1 MKKGIIILIG
11 IIIASVAAYFVFQ
24 SKEQP
29 ANTAPKETK
38 TKQLEGLEKLET
50 PIRPGIEPDHIW
62 KFTLEKKID
71 KNTIQNKVYILNEVQ
86 QKVPANIEVN
96 NEEITIKPPQDGYGK
111 DKTYELFVDKD
122 IKYVDGKNIEP
133 IHFTFITK
141 RDEVAKA
148 TFRKDLIKIKK
159 EQIDKVEE
167 DSIILKDSELKGK
180 LKKDSIIVLETGS
193 KEIPEIAR
201 KVSSVKE
208 DGRKIIIDTITPK
221 FEELF
226 DDLDLY
232 TNIRV
237 TPEDIK
243 VEPINGLT
251 FSNINTGLTAS
262 AAPNMFLAEEKKGFF
277 NFNKT
282 KFIVDE
288 YEVTVDGNMKFRD
301 GDILPDVVVKNKSI
315 KRFHLY
321 MEQIVDTELNVSVKN
336 GKGEKKFKKGLET
349 GKSFPIGNFKVPSP
363 IPFVFVDGK
372 IYLKIEI
379 TASGE
384 AKVSIEYTVEER
396 LGIKS
401 NNGKVQAYDDVDVDL
416 KDVQFTGEGKVG
428 VEAGPGTGVSLS
440 AMQVFSVG
448 LDANIGGYAEATMV
462 LPVSNIE
469 NTCAKSEAGLY
480 AKGEANIKAFPTLGS
495 IWKTW
500 GGLTGDLKYKY
511 EVIQTFID
519 EKSKI
524 KEWDSCKVAKDLL
537 FDPKEVLLKPGEEK
551 EINISLN
558 MLDKEASKEEAKS
571 LGEEDKK
578 FLSVRTKHKDVV
590 EAEVTNSGKIKLIAN
605 ETPSQQNTEVEVVY
619 DNEDK
624 GIKKSIAIPVKI
636 TDFNPMSLE
645 QLNGYWRNENSKGM
659 FVKIDKKGAKNIEYA
674 AMDTHEIWYTGNV
687 QFDTVKQKA
696 LSGNMKYLA
705 KHGEDNAESLPEEA
719 FKLEVVSADKI
730 TVTKGNEVFNLRKSS
745 TKEYEKE
752 QSEVVGGTEETN
764 TQPKQNTKLDGFYVN
779 AQSDSK
785 LYIDLEFTMT
795 DDKNAKVAVEQRTN
809 NSNGITTSLMGSF
822 YTNAVKQ
829 NDSTW
834 TFQWVDNN
842 ELGQTNGTGT
852 ITFQGENPTLDLKGE
867 RDKLSEGRGIV
878 NQKVTLKKSE

>member
-11 IIIASVAAYFVFQ
+11 VIIASVAAYFIFQ
-24 SKEQP
+24 SKEQT

-38 TKQLEGLEKLET
+38 TKTFQEGEKIET
-50 PIRPGIEPDHIW
+50 PIRPGIEPDHVW
-62 KFTLEKKID
+62 KFPFKKEID
-71 KNTIQNKVYILNEVQ
+71 KNTIQNKVYILNEEQ
-86 QKVPANIEVN
+86 QRVPVNVEVN
-96 NEEITIKPPQDGYGK
+96 SDEIAINPPQDGYGK
-111 DKTYELFVDKD
+111 DKTYELFVEKD

-133 IHFTFITK
+133 IHFTFISK
-141 RDEVAKA
+141 RDEVAEA

-159 EQIDKVEE
+159 EQIDKAEE
-167 DSIILKDSELKGK
+167 DSIVLKDSELKGK
-180 LKKDSIIVLETGS
+180 LKIDSIIVIETGS

-208 DGRKIIIDTITPK
+208 DGRKMIVDTITPK

-226 DDLDLY
+226 DELDLY
-232 TNIRV
+232 KNIRI

-262 AAPNMFLAEEKKGFF
+262 AAPTMFLAEEQKGYF

-282 KFIVDE
+282 KFKVDD

-321 MEQIVDTELNVSVKN
+321 MEQIVDTEFDVSVKHE
-336 GKGEKKFKKGLET
+336 KGEKKFKKGLKT
-349 GKSFPIGNFKVPSP
+349 GKRIPIGKFKAPTP
-363 IPFVFVDGK
+363 IPLVYVDGK
-372 IYLKIEI
+372 IYLSIEI

-384 AKVSIEYTVEER
+384 AKVTIESTVEDR
-396 LGIKS
+396 LGVK
-401 NNGKVQAYDDVDVDL
+401 NKNGIVQAYGDTDL
-416 KDVQFTGEGKVG
+416 DIKDVRFAGEGKLE
-428 VEAGPGTGVSLS
+428 VEAGPGIGASLS

-448 LDANIGGYAEATMV
+448 LDAKMGAYAEASMV
-462 LPVSNIE
+462 IPVSNTE
-469 NTCAKSEAGLY
+469 NTCAKSEAGLFG
-480 AKGEANIKAFPTLGS
+480 KGEANIKAFPKLGS
-495 IWKTW
+495 FWKTW
-500 GGLTGDLKYKY
+500 GGLKGDLDYKY
-511 EVIQTFID
+511 EMITTFKE
-519 EKSKI
+519 EKLKL

-537 FDPKEVLLKPGEEK
+537 FEPKEVLLKPGEEK
-551 EINISLN
+551 EINLSLN
-558 MLDKEASKEEAKS
+558 MLDKESSKEETKS
-571 LGEEDKK
+571 LGEKDKK
-578 FLSVRTKHKDVV
+578 YLSVRTKQRDVV
-590 EAEVTNSGKIKLIAN
+590 EAKVTNSGKIKLIAN
-605 ETPSQQNTEVEVVY
+605 EMPSQQNTEVEVVY
-619 DNEDK
+619 NNEDD
-624 GIKKSIAIPVKI
+624 GIKKTTTIPVKI
-636 TDFNPMSLE
+636 TDFNSTSLE
-645 QLNGYWRNENSKGM
+645 QLNGYWRNEKSKGM
-659 FVKIDKKGAKNIEYA
+659 FVKIDKKSAKNIEYA
-674 AMDTHEIWYTGNV
+674 AMDTHEIWYTGDV
-687 QFDTVKQKA
+687 QFDTVKQKE

-705 KHGEDNAESLPEEA
+705 KHGEDNAELLPEEA

-752 QSEVVGGTEETN
+752 QSEIPGGTAETN
-764 TQPKQNTKLDGFYVN
+764 IEPKPNTKLDGFYVN

-809 NSNGITTSLMGSF
+809 SSNGITTSLMGSF

-852 ITFQGENPTLDLKGE
+852 ITVQGENITLDLKGK
-867 RDKLSEGRGIV
+867 RNSLQEGRGIV
-878 NQKVTLKKSE
+878 NQNVKLKRQ